1 MRFKVHFTE
10 QCKLLV
16 LCSEGKHFLDNL
28 ATERANLQSPG
39 TILLQ
44 EWKPW
49 RHMKKGQA
57 QKSKDLGSLLTLLYD
72 LGNNQPGAQFPH
84 RGMQEREKM
93 ELILTPIL
101 LLMLR
106 VTLNQPL
113 TSPSFR
119 LREREGAQISASQSV
134 ILHSNMTGNLLGRQT
149 HGPCVRTTKWPKLL
163 NQSLQ
168 DAAQKSILTEFPDDS
183 PANMR
188 TTGLNNLFS
197 SRLKTSN
204 SSQAEKDK
212 YYTSLTREIQKIQ
225 QVKEYNKKSILTEIR
240 NKLGA
245 PV

>member
-1 MRFKVHFTE
+1 MRLKVHFTE
-10 QCKLLV
+10 QCKILV

-28 ATERANLQSPG
+28 ATERANMQSPG

-72 LGNNQPGAQFPH
+72 LGNNQPGAQFPY
-84 RGMQEREKM
+84 RGDAGKGEDGVDSNPNSSAYTQSHLEPAPHLSKFQ
-93 ELILTPIL
+93 TK
-101 LLMLR
+101 
-106 VTLNQPL
+106 
-113 TSPSFR
+113 
-119 LREREGAQISASQSV
+119 REGAQISAPQSV
-134 ILHSNMTGNLLGRQT
+134 VLHSNMTGNLLGRQT

-204 SSQAEKDK
+204 SNQTEKDK
-212 YYTSLTREIQKIQ
+212 YYRSLTCESQKI
-225 QVKEYNKKSILTEIR
+225 
-240 NKLGA
+240 
-245 PV
+245 